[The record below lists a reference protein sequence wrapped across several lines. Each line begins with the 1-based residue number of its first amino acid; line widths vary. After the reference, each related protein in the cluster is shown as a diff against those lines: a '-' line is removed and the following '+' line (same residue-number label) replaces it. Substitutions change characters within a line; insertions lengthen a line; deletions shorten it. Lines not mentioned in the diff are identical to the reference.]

1 MDVKKIIRYVYYAV
15 VVLFLVIA
23 MYQIFNGKIQAGSN
37 SGVWQG
43 VIYSLIAAATAVI
56 LSAFGLITNP
66 KSLIGFGIG
75 LGVLVVLY
83 YIGKGTATDVVP
95 QKLADQGIT
104 LSTIQNSHAGVWAS
118 FALFAIAILLAI
130 ASGVKSIF
138 NN

>member
-1 MDVKKIIRYVYYAV
+1 MDVKKIVRYAYYGIV
-15 VVLFLVIA
+15 VVFLLIA
-23 MYQIFNGKIQAGSN
+23 MYQIFNGKIETGSN

-43 VIYSLIAAATAVI
+43 VIYSLIAAATAII

-75 LGVLVVLY
+75 LGVLIVLY
-83 YIGKGTATDVVP
+83 YIGRGTSADVVP
-95 QKLADQGIT
+95 QKLADEGIT
-104 LSTIQNSHAGVWAS
+104 LSTIKNSHAGVWAS
-118 FALFAIAILLAI
+118 FALFGIAVLLAI